1 VFVLPEDFSVT
12 EQVGLVEAAEQK
24 PAFNRST
31 KTMSA
36 IAISNEEKPELMKGC
51 ICQEHHWIHRIIF
64 VFFCDLWGCRY
75 EGLINMYVWSLV
87 LSWD

>member
-36 IAISNEEKPELMKGC
+36 IAISNEEKPELMKDA
-51 ICQEHHWIHRIIF
+51 F
-64 VFFCDLWGCRY
+64 VKNITGFTA
-75 EGLINMYVWSLV
+75 
-87 LSWD
+87 